1 MTVSFQTRGENLLTM
16 DTETIIKKILTWL
29 KDEASNELPDGYI
42 FIIGG
47 EMEKSER
54 EAAVVERF
62 LMRKY
67 AHSSSFLLRIGW
79 IRSYITNRTIKKAR
93 AFFNDMIGECL
104 LKEVDDVDAVLLYPD
119 RVLKFYNEFVR
130 EDDAMDVAE
139 LENISREFTKHECR
153 HASQFVELRKL
164 GVDPSVVFA
173 WEFNEFEYGEGPL
186 ETDAFLYQLNETD
199 KTVSEVCREI
209 RENLLL

>member
-1 MTVSFQTRGENLLTM
+1 MTVSFQTRGENFLTM
-16 DTETIIKKILTWL
+16 DTEAIIKKILIWM
-29 KDEASNELPDGYI
+29 KDEASKELPDGYI

-47 EMEKSER
+47 EMEKAER
-54 EAAVVERF
+54 EIAVVERF

-67 AHSSSFLLRIGW
+67 AHSYSFLLRIGW

-104 LKEVDDVDAVLLYPD
+104 LEEEDGVDAVLLYPD
-119 RVLKFYNEFVR
+119 RVLQFYNDYIKEGDEVNI
-130 EDDAMDVAE
+130 EE
-139 LENISREFTKHECR
+139 LENISREFAKHECR

-164 GVDPSVVFA
+164 GVDPSVVLA